1 MNPRRIWL
9 TAAGC
14 LLLIWSAVA
23 WVMKETDHLVSWPEK
38 VMDLAAAAPWLDGTE
53 STYEQ
58 RQQHL
63 DRVITNLNRL
73 DAPQKRRLREDGQ
86 EVLARFF
93 ASLSEEEQKEYVD
106 RTVDPYLS
114 SLEQALKLLPEEE
127 RKRLVTRMR
136 SDLKNLRG
144 KSPDGERLGDQDRE
158 FMESLVAEDPVLFL
172 REAPMK
178 TKMELAPLLEDMQA
192 RIQGLRR

>member
-1 MNPRRIWL
+1 MNPKRIWL
-9 TAAGC
+9 TAVGC

-23 WVMKETDHLVSWPEK
+23 WIMKETDHLVSWPEK
-38 VMDLAAAAPWLDGTE
+38 VMDLAAAAAWLNGAE

-86 EVLARFF
+86 EVLDRFF
-93 ASLSEEEQKEYVD
+93 TSLSEEEQKEYVD
-106 RTVDPYLS
+106 RTVEPLLS
-114 SLEQALKLLPEEE
+114 GLEQALKLLPEEE

-136 SDLKNLRG
+136 NDLKNLRG
-144 KSPDGERLGDQDRE
+144 KGPEGERLGDQDRE
-158 FMESLVAEDPVLFL
+158 FMESMIAEDPVLFL

>member
-1 MNPRRIWL
+1 MNPKRIWL

-23 WVMKETDHLVSWPEK
+23 WIMKETDHLVSWPEK

-86 EVLARFF
+86 EMLERFF

-127 RKRLVTRMR
+127 RKRLVVRMR

-144 KSPDGERLGDQDRE
+144 KSPKGEQLGDQDRE
-158 FMESLVAEDPVLFL
+158 FMESLMAEDPILFL

>member
-38 VMDLAAAAPWLDGTE
+38 VMDLATAAPWLDGTE

-86 EVLARFF
+86 EVLDRFF

-136 SDLKNLRG
+136 NDLKTLRG

>member
-86 EVLARFF
+86 EVLDRFF

-144 KSPDGERLGDQDRE
+144 KSPNGERLGDQDRE
-158 FMESLVAEDPVLFL
+158 VMESLVAEDPVLFL

>member
-53 STYEQ
+53 GTYEQ

-73 DAPQKRRLREDGQ
+73 DAPQKRRMREDGQ
-86 EVLARFF
+86 EVLDRFF

-136 SDLKNLRG
+136 NDLKNLRG

>member
-86 EVLARFF
+86 EVLDRFF

-136 SDLKNLRG
+136 NDLKNLRG

>member
-53 STYEQ
+53 GTYEQ

-73 DAPQKRRLREDGQ
+73 DAPQKRRMREDGQ
-86 EVLARFF
+86 EVLDRFF
-93 ASLSEEEQKEYVD
+93 ASLNEEEQKEYVD

-127 RKRLVTRMR
+127 RKRLVARMR
-136 SDLKNLRG
+136 NDLKNLRG